1 MTLSFNSHELETL
14 EHAAGLVLAGYV
26 AAGQPETL
34 HALYIRAERWPER
47 RRLVLQANGRP
58 ANLTKLDPTDE

>member
-1 MTLSFNSHELETL
+1 MQTSNPSAPDLPAER
-14 EHAAGLVLAGYV
+14 GLVLVGYV

-34 HALYIRAERWPER
+34 HEVYIRPERWPER